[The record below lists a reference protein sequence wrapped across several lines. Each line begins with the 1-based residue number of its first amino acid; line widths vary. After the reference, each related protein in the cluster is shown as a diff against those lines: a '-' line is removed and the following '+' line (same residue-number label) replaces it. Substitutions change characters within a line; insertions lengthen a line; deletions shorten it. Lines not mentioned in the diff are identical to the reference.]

1 MVAAGAHIADHV
13 LPRVAIRQWV
23 LTVPWELR
31 MLLMR
36 NKQAFSAV
44 MRVFGRAVCEVYTSQ
59 ARNQGVHNPKTGGIV
74 FPQRFGGSLNA
85 HPHVH
90 DLFADGVFTVQ
101 AFDDVKFVQAQPPS
115 REQIAQVA
123 QRTRDGVLR
132 WLSRSGMLTAPRES
146 DEAKPLDACLQAA
159 ISRGSFLRLGQQG
172 EPVASI
178 NRDDARF
185 NHRDASPWS
194 ASLDGFTVHAGVSIG
209 RANAEARER
218 LIRYCARPALSLE
231 RLDVLPGG
239 FITYRSKY
247 PLSGGRTHR
256 VMQPMELMARLA
268 ALVPP
273 PRFAL
278 IRYLGVF
285 SPASP
290 LRGLVVPSEPVE
302 RSCAHQRKSATE
314 QAGTNDQHARANS
327 APVRTDAST
336 EQDPSLAFVPEQL
349 EQAQP
354 PSLRKR
360 KSYIDW
366 ATLMQR
372 GLNLDV
378 LACPKCE
385 QRMTV
390 VSAITQA
397 DVANKILAHLNIPTH
412 PEQLSDRLPDA
423 VDVTGQSVAQ
433 LEQMLAQQCSR
444 GPPEHH
450 AHHA

>member
-1 MVAAGAHIADHV
+1 
-13 LPRVAIRQWV
+13 
-23 LTVPWELR
+23 
-31 MLLMR
+31 MLLLR
-36 NKQAFSAV
+36 NKRAFSAM
-44 MRVFGRAVCEVYTSQ
+44 MRVFGRAVSEAYTRQ
-59 ARNQGVHNPKTGGIV
+59 ARDQGVHNLKTGGIV

-101 AFDDVKFVQAQPPS
+101 AFDEVKFVQAQPPS
-115 REQIAQVA
+115 REQIAKVA

-132 WLSRSGMLTAPRES
+132 WLSRSGLLSSPCES
-146 DEAKPLDACLQAA
+146 DEVKPLDACLQAA
-159 ISRGSFLRLGQQG
+159 ISRGSFLRLRQQG
-172 EPVASI
+172 EPDASVS
-178 NRDDARF
+178 RDDARF

-194 ASLDGFTVHAGVSIG
+194 ASVDGFTVHAGVSIG
-209 RANAEARER
+209 RANTQARER

-231 RLDVLPGG
+231 RLDVLPNGL
-239 FITYRSKY
+239 ITYRSKY
-247 PLSGGRTHR
+247 PLSGGRSHR

-302 RSCAHQRKSATE
+302 RGCGHRSKSVQTGANDEKAGATP
-314 QAGTNDQHARANS
+314 
-327 APVRTDAST
+327 APAPNNTG
-336 EQDPSLAFVPEQL
+336 QDPSLAFVPEQL

-354 PSLRKR
+354 PPLRKR

-372 GLNLDV
+372 GLDLDV
-378 LACPKCE
+378 LQCPKCE
-385 QRMTV
+385 KRMTV
-390 VSAITQA
+390 LSAITQA

-412 PEQLSDRLPDA
+412 PEQLGERLPDG

-433 LEQMLAQQCSR
+433 LEQMLTEQCSR
-444 GPPEHH
+444 GPPDHH